1 MARKNKKKK
10 HSALGDIVAQNRRAR
25 HDYHISTTYEAGIIL
40 KGTEVKSLRQGHCTL
55 TESFAGEKDGELY
68 LYNAHIP
75 EYTAASH
82 FTHEPKAIRKLLL
95 NKREIAALSGAVKR
109 KGKSMVP
116 LSIYFNDRGI
126 AKVELALAEGKQ
138 KADKRAAQKDQD
150 WKRDKAR
157 LMRDRG

>member
-1 MARKNKKKK
+1 MGKKKKK
-10 HSALGDIVAQNRRAR
+10 HAPLGNVVAQNRRAR
-25 HDYHISTTYEAGIIL
+25 HDYHITKTFEAGIIL

-55 TESFAGEKDGELY
+55 TDSFGGEKDGAIY

-82 FTHEPKAIRKLLL
+82 FTHEPKASRKLLL
-95 NKREIAALSGAVKR
+95 NKREIAAISGAVKR
-109 KGKSMVP
+109 KGMSLVP
-116 LSIYFNDRGI
+116 LSIYFNERGI